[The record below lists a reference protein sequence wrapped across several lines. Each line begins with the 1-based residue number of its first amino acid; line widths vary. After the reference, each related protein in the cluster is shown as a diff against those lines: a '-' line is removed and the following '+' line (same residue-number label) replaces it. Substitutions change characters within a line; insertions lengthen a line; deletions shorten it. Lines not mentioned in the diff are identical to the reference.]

1 MNLEVLTTLQDVTDE
16 KVSGKTAI
24 VFDILRCTT
33 SIVTALANGCREV
46 IPVSS
51 EREALELYKRSP
63 DPALLL
69 SGEHGGSKIPDF
81 RLGNSPQEFTPRRVR
96 NKTVIMTTTNGT
108 QAIKKCRLARSVLI
122 GSLLNISAVCRQ
134 ALAAGRDIVVICAGS
149 RGKIALE
156 DLMAAGMVVAV
167 CRRLVPGIRTVEPAA
182 TLYHLYDYL
191 KNNMKQAVY
200 TSRSGINL
208 QSLGLQGDIDYSL
221 KKNRYSIVPV
231 YKENSVQLGR

>member
-1 MNLEVLTTLQDVTDE
+1 LNLEVLTILQDLADD

-51 EREALELYKRSP
+51 EREALELYNRSP

-81 RLGNSPQEFTPRRVR
+81 HLGNSPLEFTSRRVR
-96 NKTVIMTTTNGT
+96 DRTVIMTTTNGT
-108 QAIKKCRLARSVLI
+108 LAIKKCRPAYAVFI
-122 GSLLNISAVCRQ
+122 GSFLNISAVCRK
-134 ALAAGRDIVVICAGS
+134 AVAAGRDIVVICAGS
-149 RGKIALE
+149 KGKIALE

-167 CRRLVPGIRTVEPAA
+167 CRRLVPGIRMVEPSA
-182 TLYHLYDYL
+182 TLYHLYEYL

-231 YKENSVQLGR
+231 YKENSIHLGI